1 MTAFLEI
8 LSWACIVGGAFFCL
22 VGGLGLLR
30 LPDFF
35 SRMHGAAL
43 TDTLG
48 AGLLLVGLMLQAGLS
63 LITVKLLAI
72 LFFLLLTSP
81 TATHALTKAAR
92 AAGIKPLLNRADE
105 SP

>member
-1 MTAFLEI
+1 MTVLLEI
-8 LSWACIVGGAFFCL
+8 LSWLCIVGGAFFCL

-43 TDTLG
+43 TDTMG
-48 AGLLLVGLMLQAGLS
+48 AGLLMVGLMLQAGLS
-63 LITVKLLAI
+63 LITIKLLAI

-81 TATHALTKAAR
+81 TATHALAKAAL
-92 AAGIKPLLNRADE
+92 AAGSKPFLKGADQ
-105 SP
+105 SR

>member
-1 MTAFLEI
+1 MILFIEI
-8 LSWACIVGGAFFCL
+8 LSWLCILVGAFFCL

-35 SRMHGAAL
+35 SRMHAAAL

-48 AGLLLVGLMLQAGLS
+48 AGLVLVGLMFQAGLS
-63 LITVKLLAI
+63 LITFKLLAI

-81 TATHALTKAAR
+81 TATHALAKAAL
-92 AAGIKPLLNRADE
+92 AAGIKPFMNREDE
-105 SP
+105 ST